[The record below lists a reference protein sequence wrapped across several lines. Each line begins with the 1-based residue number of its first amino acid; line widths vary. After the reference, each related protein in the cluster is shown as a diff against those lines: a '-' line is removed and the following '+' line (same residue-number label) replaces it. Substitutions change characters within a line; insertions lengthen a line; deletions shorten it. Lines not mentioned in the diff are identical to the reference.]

1 MAFNVRS
8 QGDEIDLGKIVGL
21 LLDNKWVIAITTLV
35 FAFLGILFALF
46 STPIYKSD
54 ALIQI
59 EQSSSSNLLGKLSDV
74 LPDTRPQSAPEIE
87 LINSRMVIGKT
98 VRELGL
104 DIQVTEKYFPLV
116 GKGFARLTGKK
127 PDQVV
132 VSKLDVPDEWL
143 NQALE
148 LKVKTDGHYT
158 LSADSIE
165 INGQVGKTISHDG
178 FTVLITDIRA
188 DGDSTFTV
196 SKMDELSAVN
206 GVLKSLS
213 VVDKTKDGGILQ
225 LSLLGEDR
233 SKISKILNSISNNY
247 LQQNVERKS
256 EEAGKSLAFL
266 NEQLPQIKEGLDNAE
281 NKLNQ
286 YRQQNDSVDLS
297 LEAKSVLDTMVSV
310 ESQLNELT
318 FKEAEI
324 SKLYTR
330 SHPAYKALMEKRA
343 TLQKEKDKLN
353 KRVSSMPKTQQ
364 EILRLTRDVQ
374 AGQDVYMILLNKQ
387 QELNINKASTVGNVR
402 IIDRA
407 MTQPL
412 AVKPK
417 KGLIV
422 VLAVL
427 CGLILSAAFVF
438 IRDFLKRGITH
449 PGQLEELG
457 ITVFAAI
464 PLSEKLFK
472 RRSRR
477 NSISD
482 GSHNLLAQ
490 SDPTDL
496 AIEAIRGLRTSL
508 HFVMMESSNNIL
520 MVCGAT
526 PGIGKTFVSTNLAA
540 SIAQSGRRV
549 LLIDCDM
556 RKGYTHKIFKG
567 PNKGGLSEYLAEQK
581 GIADIVY
588 QTEIEGLHF
597 IARGR
602 IPQNPSELLMSNQFS
617 TLLSTLSTE
626 YDLIIL
632 DTPPII
638 AVTEAALV
646 GRYAGTA
653 LMVARFE
660 MSTVKEIEIG
670 INRFEQNGISIKGV
684 ILNAVEKR
692 AAGAYSYGNY
702 SHYRYESSNKD
713 GD

>member
-1 MAFNVRS
+1 MAFNIKS
-8 QGDEIDLGKIVGL
+8 QGDEIDLGKIIGL
-21 LLDNKWVIAITTLV
+21 LLDSKWVIAITTV
-35 FAFLGILFALF
+35 IFAFLGILFALF

-59 EQSSSSNLLGKLSDV
+59 EQSASSNLLGKLSDV
-74 LPDTRPQSAPEIE
+74 LPDARPQSAPEIE
-87 LINSRMVIGKT
+87 LITSRMVIGKT
-98 VRELGL
+98 VKELGL
-104 DIQVTEKYFPLV
+104 DVQVKEKLFPVV
-116 GKGFARLTGKK
+116 GKGLARLTGRKL
-127 PDQVV
+127 DQVV
-132 VSKLDVPDEWL
+132 VSRLDVPEVWL
-143 NQALE
+143 NQVLKLE
-148 LKVKTDGHYT
+148 VQPNGHYT
-158 LSADSIE
+158 LYADDIE
-165 INGQVGKTISHDG
+165 ISGEVGKTVNSEG
-178 FTVLITDIRA
+178 FTILISDIETD
-188 DGDSTFTV
+188 GNSTFTLR
-196 SKMDELSAVN
+196 KLDTLTAVN
-206 GVLKSLS
+206 SVLENLS
-213 VVDKTKDGGILQ
+213 VADKTKDGGILQ
-225 LSLLGEDR
+225 LSMLGENR
-233 SKISKILNSISNNY
+233 SEISKILNSISNNY

-256 EEAGKSLAFL
+256 EEAGKSLEFL
-266 NEQLPQIKEGLDNAE
+266 NEQLPLIKEGLDSSE

-286 YRQQNDSVDLS
+286 FRQQNDSVDLS

-374 AGQDVYMILLNKQ
+374 AGQDVYMVLLNKQ

-412 AVKPK
+412 PVKPK

-427 CGLILSAAFVF
+427 CGLIVSAAYVF
-438 IRDFLKRGITH
+438 IRDFLKRGINH

-457 ITVFAAI
+457 ITVYAAI
-464 PLSEKLFK
+464 PLSERFAK
-472 RRSRR
+472 RRGRGRR
-477 NSISD
+477 TATSD
-482 GSHNLLAQ
+482 EGENGLLAQ
-490 SDPTDL
+490 IDPTDL

-508 HFVMMESSNNIL
+508 HFAMMESANNIL
-520 MVCGAT
+520 MICGAT
-526 PGIGKTFVSTNLAA
+526 PGIGKTFVSANLAA
-540 SIAQSGRRV
+540 SIALSGRRV

-556 RKGYTHKIFKG
+556 RKGYTHKLFNC
-567 PNKGGLSEYLAEQK
+567 PVKGGLSEYLSEQK
-581 GIADIVY
+581 GIADIVH
-588 QTEIEGLHF
+588 QTEVDGLHF

-617 TLLSTLSTE
+617 TLLSTLSSE

-638 AVTEAALV
+638 AVTEGAIV

-660 MSTVKEIEIG
+660 QSTVKEIEIG
-670 INRFEQNGISIKGV
+670 ISRFEQNGIEIKGV

-692 AAGAYSYGNY
+692 ASSAYSYGNY
-702 SHYRYESSNKD
+702 SHYKYGND
-713 GD
+713 